1 MSLEQQINSKIKWY
15 KLKFN
20 KAEYSIELTLIDEI
34 LHDLYELQA
43 IITKN
48 KDNVQMKFFSK
59 NPRWKIC
66 TECNSR
72 TYDSKYNKTCESC
85 WEKSFQ

>member
-48 KDNVQMKFFSK
+48 KDNV
-59 NPRWKIC
+59 
-66 TECNSR
+66 
-72 TYDSKYNKTCESC
+72 
-85 WEKSFQ
+85 